1 MQTSASTTYFNY
13 RENYFKWWIKVEGL
27 NHTEI
32 RHLAEKIG
40 EQPEHQAETDKLA
53 EFSVP
58 SWLVSESLMEKDT
71 ILILFTIFLKKSLVF
86 LCTLLHIQADMMQ
99 TLNVNICLVGRTAEK

>member
-1 MQTSASTTYFNY
+1 M
-13 RENYFKWWIKVEGL
+13 EGL

-40 EQPEHQAETDKLA
+40 EQPEHQVDSEKLA

-58 SWLVSESLMEKDT
+58 SWLVRELTYEMSLCWSSYEK
-71 ILILFTIFLKKSLVF
+71 SS
-86 LCTLLHIQADMMQ
+86 HQSP
-99 TLNVNICLVGRTAEK
+99 

>member
-1 MQTSASTTYFNY
+1 M
-13 RENYFKWWIKVEGL
+13 EGL

-40 EQPEHQAETDKLA
+40 EQPEHQTETDKLA

-58 SWLVSESLMEKDT
+58 SWLVSPDIRRYVDMRRYARQT
-71 ILILFTIFLKKSLVF
+71 RILDN
-86 LCTLLHIQADMMQ
+86 TL
-99 TLNVNICLVGRTAEK
+99 E

>member
-1 MQTSASTTYFNY
+1 MRLIFVFLF

-40 EQPEHQAETDKLA
+40 EQPEHQVDSEKLA

-58 SWLVSESLMEKDT
+58 SWLVREADKFFFRNE
-71 ILILFTIFLKKSLVF
+71 FFLVAKI
-86 LCTLLHIQADMMQ
+86 TLGASFQQLS
-99 TLNVNICLVGRTAEK
+99 TL

>member
-1 MQTSASTTYFNY
+1 M
-13 RENYFKWWIKVEGL
+13 EGL

-40 EQPEHQAETDKLA
+40 EQPEHQVDSEKLA

-58 SWLVSESLMEKDT
+58 SWLVREGKAILGSSEDQSANLRDVQYPFFKQ
-71 ILILFTIFLKKSLVF
+71 IF
-86 LCTLLHIQADMMQ
+86 
-99 TLNVNICLVGRTAEK
+99 

>member
-1 MQTSASTTYFNY
+1 MNGLFKTSIPTIAFNF

-40 EQPEHQAETDKLA
+40 EQPESHQIEPDKLA

-58 SWLVSESLMEKDT
+58 SWLVS
-71 ILILFTIFLKKSLVF
+71 
-86 LCTLLHIQADMMQ
+86 H
-99 TLNVNICLVGRTAEK
+99 

>member
-1 MQTSASTTYFNY
+1 M
-13 RENYFKWWIKVEGL
+13 EGL

-40 EQPEHQAETDKLA
+40 EQPEHSSTEIDKLA

-58 SWLVSESLMEKDT
+58 SWLVGAGSRG
-71 ILILFTIFLKKSLVF
+71 ILT
-86 LCTLLHIQADMMQ
+86 
-99 TLNVNICLVGRTAEK
+99 

>member
-1 MQTSASTTYFNY
+1 M
-13 RENYFKWWIKVEGL
+13 EGL

-40 EQPEHQAETDKLA
+40 EQPEHQTETDKLA

-58 SWLVSESLMEKDT
+58 SWLVSPDISRYVHRYVSRYVDISRYARQT
-71 ILILFTIFLKKSLVF
+71 RILDN
-86 LCTLLHIQADMMQ
+86 TL
-99 TLNVNICLVGRTAEK
+99 E

>member
-1 MQTSASTTYFNY
+1 M
-13 RENYFKWWIKVEGL
+13 EGL

-40 EQPEHQAETDKLA
+40 EQPEHQTETDKLA

-58 SWLVSESLMEKDT
+58 SWLVSLDISRY
-71 ILILFTIFLKKSLVF
+71 V
-86 LCTLLHIQADMMQ
+86 DM
-99 TLNVNICLVGRTAEK
+99 RR

>member
-1 MQTSASTTYFNY
+1 M
-13 RENYFKWWIKVEGL
+13 EGL

-40 EQPEHQAETDKLA
+40 EQPEHQTETDKLA

-58 SWLVSESLMEKDT
+58 SWLVSPDISRYVDMRRYARQT
-71 ILILFTIFLKKSLVF
+71 RILDN
-86 LCTLLHIQADMMQ
+86 TL
-99 TLNVNICLVGRTAEK
+99 E

>member
-1 MQTSASTTYFNY
+1 M
-13 RENYFKWWIKVEGL
+13 EGL

-40 EQPEHQAETDKLA
+40 EQPEHQTETDKLA

-58 SWLVSESLMEKDT
+58 SWLVSTDISRYVDMRRYARNKD
-71 ILILFTIFLKKSLVF
+71 F
-86 LCTLLHIQADMMQ
+86 
-99 TLNVNICLVGRTAEK
+99 R

>member
-1 MQTSASTTYFNY
+1 M
-13 RENYFKWWIKVEGL
+13 EGL

-40 EQPEHQAETDKLA
+40 EQPEHQTETDKLA

-58 SWLVSESLMEKDT
+58 SWLVSPDISRYVDISRYARQT
-71 ILILFTIFLKKSLVF
+71 RILDN
-86 LCTLLHIQADMMQ
+86 TL
-99 TLNVNICLVGRTAEK
+99 E

>member
-1 MQTSASTTYFNY
+1 M
-13 RENYFKWWIKVEGL
+13 EGL

-40 EQPEHQAETDKLA
+40 EQPEHQTETDKLA

-58 SWLVSESLMEKDT
+58 SWLVSLDT
-71 ILILFTIFLKKSLVF
+71 SRYVDIRRYARQTRILDN
-86 LCTLLHIQADMMQ
+86 TL
-99 TLNVNICLVGRTAEK
+99 E